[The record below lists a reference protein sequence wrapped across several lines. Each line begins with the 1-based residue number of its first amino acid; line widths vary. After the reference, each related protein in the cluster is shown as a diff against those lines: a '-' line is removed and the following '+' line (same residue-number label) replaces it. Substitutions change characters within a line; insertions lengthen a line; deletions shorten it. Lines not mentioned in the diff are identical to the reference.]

1 MGNTNPAKSANCFRP
16 DCGVCAS
23 GGKRCAVSGVTY
35 KYVCQKESTVGG
47 SDNGTAQ
54 RHSEGNSTDVTEEPE
69 IVKCGAEYLGETSK
83 NMYSRNLWHQEKY
96 VKNSSES
103 FMANHQNE
111 KHNGE
116 PAEFKIVVMDK
127 FKDAMSRQLS
137 EALNIKNQVGK
148 SEILNSKAE
157 YHQPQIVR
165 LRKSVQVGL

>member
-1 MGNTNPAKSANCFRP
+1 MMTEENEFGLKINK
-16 DCGVCAS
+16 
-23 GGKRCAVSGVTY
+23 KR
-35 KYVCQKESTVGG
+35 QKSTVGG
-47 SDNGTAQ
+47 GDNDTAQ
-54 RHSEGNSTDVTEEPE
+54 RQSAENNTDVTEPE
-69 IVKCGAEYLGETSK
+69 VVKCGAEYLGETSK

>member
-1 MGNTNPAKSANCFRP
+1 MKI
-16 DCGVCAS
+16 DLEIAS
-23 GGKRCAVSGVTY
+23 GGKRCSVSGVTY
-35 KYVCQKESTVGG
+35 RYVCQKESTVGG
-47 SDNGTAQ
+47 GDNDTAQ
-54 RHSEGNSTDVTEEPE
+54 RQSAENNTDAGEPE
-69 IVKCGAEYLGETSK
+69 VVKCGAEYLGETSK
-83 NMYSRNLWHQEKY
+83 NMYSRHLWHQEKY
-96 VKNSSES
+96 DKNSSES

>member
-1 MGNTNPAKSANCFRP
+1 
-16 DCGVCAS
+16 
-23 GGKRCAVSGVTY
+23 
-35 KYVCQKESTVGG
+35 
-47 SDNGTAQ
+47 
-54 RHSEGNSTDVTEEPE
+54 
-69 IVKCGAEYLGETSK
+69 
-83 NMYSRNLWHQEKY
+83 MYSRHLWHQEKY
-96 VKNSSES
+96 DKKSSES
-103 FMANHQNE
+103 FMANHMNE

-137 EALNIKNQVGK
+137 EALNIKNQAGK